1 MADPINHDGASTVA
15 TVGSRAVIFGF
26 LAGAAALAIP
36 VALGAATLFVGIPAV
51 AAAFT
56 SGSSFLGGIGA
67 AFLPATLTLLG
78 GALTAAS
85 VVGSATLGLA
95 GIGTVAGGAA
105 VGGGLLGA
113 LSGADKV
120 SRESNAFRRRV
131 EANMAK
137 GENKEAKLFNDGEIK
152 GIDEGYAMAVQ
163 DLQPQM
169 QAAFQ
174 KGQES
179 VVQQI
184 QAQMMQAAAAEQ
196 QAAPA
201 QPKEGK
207 FADKFECKA
216 ACHAEAEIVKRE
228 EKAAQP
234 NQLG

>member
-1 MADPINHDGASTVA
+1 MADAINHDGASTVA
-15 TVGSRAVIFGF
+15 TVGSKAVQYG
-26 LAGAAALAIP
+26 LLGAALAAAAGFGLAV
-36 VALGAATLFVGIPAV
+36 VAAGIVTSIAQVGFGVGASAMLSGGAATWIIGMP
-51 AAAFT
+51 AAAVTGWF
-56 SGSSFLGGIGA
+56 GGGY
-67 AFLPATLTLLG
+67 
-78 GALTAAS
+78 
-85 VVGSATLGLA
+85 
-95 GIGTVAGGAA
+95 AA
-105 VGGGLLGA
+105 VGGGLLGV
-113 LSGADKV
+113 LKGTDQV

-137 GENKEAKLFNDGEIK
+137 GQNKEAKLFNDGEIK

-184 QAQMMQAAAAEQ
+184 QAQMMQAAAEQ